1 MTENILTIISVVI
14 NLAIVAAI
22 IVVVSRALQ
31 MFKNLTAM
39 NKKIYEKIDIILDK
53 LESKEDK

>member
-31 MFKNLTAM
+31 MFKDLTAM
-39 NKKIYEKIDIILDK
+39 NRKIYEKIDVILDK
-53 LESKEDK
+53 LENKEDN

>member
-14 NLAIVAAI
+14 NLAVVAAI

-39 NKKIYEKIDIILDK
+39 NKKIYEKIDVILDK
-53 LESKEDK
+53 LENKEDK